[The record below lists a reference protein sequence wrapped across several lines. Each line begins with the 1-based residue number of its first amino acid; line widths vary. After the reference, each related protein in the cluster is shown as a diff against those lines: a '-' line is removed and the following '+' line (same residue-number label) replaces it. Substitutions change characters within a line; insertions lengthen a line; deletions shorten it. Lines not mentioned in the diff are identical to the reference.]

1 MKKIKFEWDEAKAKS
16 NLIKHGV
23 SFDEAKSVFD
33 DDSARVIYDETH
45 SKNEERFVILGMSK
59 KLRILVVVHCLR
71 QDELTVRLI
80 SARKAT
86 QNEQNQYKE
95 FL

>member
-1 MKKIKFEWDEAKAKS
+1 MKKIKFEWDEAKARN

-23 SFDEAKSVFD
+23 GFDEAQSVFD
-33 DDSARVIYDETH
+33 DDFARVIYDETH
-45 SKNEERFVILGMSK
+45 SKDEERFVILGMSK

-71 QDELTVRLI
+71 QDELTIRLI

>member
-23 SFDEAKSVFD
+23 SFDEAKSVFGD
-33 DDSARVIYDETH
+33 DFARVIYDETH

>member
-33 DDSARVIYDETH
+33 DDFARVIYDETH

>member
-16 NLIKHGV
+16 NLIKYGV

-33 DDSARVIYDETH
+33 DDFARVIYDETH

-71 QDELTVRLI
+71 QDGLTVRLI

>member
-23 SFDEAKSVFD
+23 SFDD
-33 DDSARVIYDETH
+33 DFARVIYDETH

-59 KLRILVVVHCLR
+59 KLRILVVVHCL
-71 QDELTVRLI
+71 
-80 SARKAT
+80 
-86 QNEQNQYKE
+86 
-95 FL
+95 

>member
-33 DDSARVIYDETH
+33 DDFARVIYDETH

-71 QDELTVRLI
+71 QDSLIVRLI

>member
-1 MKKIKFEWDEAKAKS
+1 MKKIKFEWDEVKAQS

-23 SFDEAKSVFD
+23 GFDEAKSVFD
-33 DDSARVIYDETH
+33 DDFARVIFDESH
-45 SKNEERFVILGMSK
+45 SKDEERFVILGMSE
-59 KLRILVVVHCLR
+59 KLRILVVVHCFKEN
-71 QDELTVRLI
+71 DMTIRLI

>member
-33 DDSARVIYDETH
+33 DDFARVIYDETH
-45 SKNEERFVILGMSK
+45 SKNEERFVILGMSR

-71 QDELTVRLI
+71 QDSLIVRLI

>member
-33 DDSARVIYDETH
+33 DDFARVIYDETH

-71 QDELTVRLI
+71 QDGLTVRLI

>member
-23 SFDEAKSVFD
+23 SFDEARSVFD
-33 DDSARVIYDETH
+33 DDFARVIYDETH

-71 QDELTVRLI
+71 QDGLTVRLI

>member
-33 DDSARVIYDETH
+33 DDFARVIYDETH

-59 KLRILVVVHCLR
+59 KLRILVVVHCLG
-71 QDELTVRLI
+71 QDGLTVRLI